1 MRPMGRAFNLPH
13 QFHKKS
19 KMRVQS
25 LRYSNFKGHSAA
37 LDLAPVTVIRG
48 GNFTHKTT
56 IPLALRLAM
65 AGKLPPPIGT
75 KGIYASLAGN
85 PDAAGTME
93 VECGLDNGRKLAWKW
108 TRNAQGKISTD
119 GAITA
124 DIAMPELML
133 DPSSFFAKT
142 AAEQVQTVFSVCE
155 VDDDVFS
162 IRNVT
167 GRLGEVDASP
177 VAVRDI
183 TISGIRNFMGS
194 SEPENVQRWF
204 EAVLQ
209 SLTQNQKTAR
219 DKAKTAKGAFEA
231 YRNADPESQIPEDV
245 SELLKTKCAERDRLL
260 TSGGAGNG
268 RIEYLQAKIR
278 ELGPEERLVAVID
291 EAGEMDPIAPEILE
305 DPEGFRDEAIMNVGS
320 MSKRL
325 AQVQAIIENAK
336 TKLAELE
343 HLEACP
349 YCQSSKKGWKSI
361 IKSSLE
367 SAIAEGVTERDMI
380 TEKFSDYQ
388 AKLKALNEYEQRNEL
403 IEETRGKLLEL
414 SACQFELHELQNAP
428 KSGPSPELLQE
439 IAALEQQN
447 IAFQVFRSNRG
458 QREKLEQNLLKSQCE
473 EAVYK
478 AVIAI
483 VLEEQDKVIAK
494 VFGKVLNVARHF
506 TDGLLNSRL
515 EFANGELGRRVS
527 QQDKKQGNQAPLESW
542 IPFNGFSG
550 TERLLALA
558 GFSVAL
564 TGDAPC
570 KLVVLDE
577 MGNLDLTRRTEV
589 AMRML
594 QLVESGVIDQAILID
609 VDERPYVPLAQRPG
623 FKLLAV

>member
-1 MRPMGRAFNLPH
+1 
-13 QFHKKS
+13 
-19 KMRVQS
+19 MRVQS

-93 VECGLDNGRKLAWKW
+93 VECGLDNGRKLSWKW

-119 GAITA
+119 GAVTA

-162 IRNVT
+162 IRNVLD
-167 GRLGEVDASP
+167 RLGEVDASP
-177 VAVRDI
+177 IAVRDV
-183 TISGIRNFMGS
+183 TISGIRNFMGAA
-194 SEPENVQRWF
+194 EPENIQHWF
-204 EAVLQ
+204 VSVLD
-209 SLTQNQKTAR
+209 SLTTSQKRAR
-219 DKAKTAKGAFEA
+219 DDAKTKKGAFEA
-231 YRNADPESQIPEDV
+231 FRGTSEAQIPQDV
-245 SELLKTKCAERDRLL
+245 TAILSKKRALRDSLAV
-260 TSGGAGNG
+260 SPVDIG
-268 RIEYLQAKIR
+268 RIQWLRTAIANFGAR
-278 ELGPEERLVAVID
+278 ESIKSAID
-291 EAGEMDPIAPEILE
+291 EAGEVDPLPDGLSE
-305 DPEGFRDEAIMNVGS
+305 DAVAREERRDELHAELGPKMNRLEQVKAI
-320 MSKRL
+320 
-325 AQVQAIIENAK
+325 AENAK
-336 TKLAELE
+336 AKLAELE

-349 YCQSSKKGWKSI
+349 YCKSAKKGWKSI
-361 IKSSLE
+361 VKEHLE
-367 SAIAEGVTERDMI
+367 STLSASITERDLLIADIGKANELLVQIGVFEASMDQ
-380 TEKFSDYQ
+380 EDELRE
-388 AKLKALNEYEQRNEL
+388 KLKQLDAYEAEL
-403 IEETRGKLLEL
+403 KTLE
-414 SACQFELHELQNAP
+414 ARTQDP
-428 KSGPSPELLQE
+428 GPSPELLNE
-439 IAALEQQN
+439 IKALEAEQLS
-447 IAFQVFRSNRG
+447 FEVFKSNRAK
-458 QREKLEQNLLKSQCE
+458 REQLEQDLLKAQCE

-478 AVIAI
+478 AVTKI
-483 VLEEQDKVIAK
+483 VIEEQDKVVGK
-494 VFGKVLNVARHF
+494 VFGRVLNVARHF

-515 EFANGELGRRVS
+515 EFKDGELGRRVS
-527 QQDKKQGNQAPLESW
+527 AQDKKQENQAPMDSW

-577 MGNLDLTRRTEV
+577 MGNLDLSRRTEV
-589 AMRML
+589 ALRML
-594 QLVESGVIDQAILID
+594 SLVESGVIDQAILID
-609 VDERPYVPLAQRPG
+609 VDERPYVPLIQRPN
-623 FKLLAV
+623 FKLMAV